1 MHPPITPETE
11 SRIISALEKDAHAS
25 RVARALGD
33 VSYATV
39 WRVAH
44 RYSIALTAGRE
55 TMGRRLSE
63 DRRAAVIE
71 ARRVNPDAPQ
81 REIAERAGVS
91 RSSVRRI
98 EGVGRRPRGGQPAR
112 RIALMAPEPRLSL

>member
-1 MHPPITPETE
+1 MHPPITRETE

-25 RVARALGD
+25 RVARALSD

-44 RYSIALTAGRE
+44 CYSIALTAGRE
-55 TMGRRLSE
+55 TMGRRLTE
-63 DRRAAVIE
+63 DQRPAVIE
-71 ARRVNPDAPQ
+71 ARRANPDAPQ

-91 RSSVRRI
+91 RSNVRRI
-98 EGVGRRPRGGQPAR
+98 EGVGRRPRGGRATR

>member
-33 VSYATV
+33 VSHATV

-44 RYSIALTAGRE
+44 RNSIALTAGRE

-63 DRRAAVIE
+63 DQRAAVSD
-71 ARRVNPDAPQ
+71 ARRAKPDAPQ
-81 REIAERAGVS
+81 SEIAERAGVS

-98 EGVGRRPRGGQPAR
+98 EGGARRPRGGQPAR
-112 RIALMAPEPRLSL
+112 RIVPIAPEPRLSL